1 MSVLTE
7 SALRSELKNQKT
19 DRYVVSPDILIT
31 PSARQYLKDKN
42 IELVVENK
50 SKAVLGEAPQKAEP
64 EKGFQPKYVC
74 GTTGGFFEKKPEY
87 MTQLYGNKLVYKDH
101 PRIFLRGRLDSLQS
115 KTLELQ
121 YLAYKNKTEQLRK
134 DLGEVLQLLRNILRA
149 EVLEEV
155 LPEITLFGYREDMLR
170 EMSHH
175 PQKFFDFGHIVP
187 SYDMGELVLGLN
199 SLRSAVREVE
209 LAAVQAFKKEENI
222 ERQDL
227 LQALNRLS
235 SGVYILMCRC
245 VGGFYK

>member
-7 SALRSELKNQKT
+7 SALRSQLKNQKT
-19 DRYVVSPDILIT
+19 DRYVVSPDLLIT
-31 PSARQYLKDKN
+31 PSARQYLKDKK
-42 IELVVENK
+42 IELVVEEK
-50 SKAVLGEAPQKAEP
+50 SKETLQEQPQGEET
-64 EKGFQPKYVC
+64 EKGFQPKYVF
-74 GTTGGFFEKKPEY
+74 GPTGGYFEKKPEY

-101 PRIFLRGRLDSLQS
+101 PRIVLRGKLDSLQS

-121 YLAYKNKTEQLRK
+121 GLAHKNKAEQLRK
-134 DLGEVLQLLRNILRA
+134 DLGEVLQQLRSILRA

-155 LPEITLFGYREDMLR
+155 LPEITLFGYKEDMLR
-170 EMSHH
+170 EISHH

-187 SYDMGELVLGLN
+187 SYDMGELLIGLN

-209 LAAVQAFKKEENI
+209 LVAIQAFKKEDV
-222 ERQDL
+222 ERQDI

-245 VGGFYK
+245 VDGFYK

>member
-7 SALRSELKNQKT
+7 SALRSQLKHQKT

-42 IELVVENK
+42 IELVVEAA
-50 SKAVLGEAPQKAEP
+50 SKEGIQEHQQRQEA
-64 EKGFQPKYVC
+64 EKGFQPKYIC
-74 GTTGGFFEKKPEY
+74 GTTGGYFEKKPEY

-101 PRIFLRGRLDSLQS
+101 PRIILRGRLDSLQS

-121 YLAYKNKTEQLRK
+121 CLAHKSKVDQLRK
-134 DLGEVLQLLRNILRA
+134 DLEEVLQLLRNILRA
-149 EVLEEV
+149 EVLEEA
-155 LPEITLFGYREDMLR
+155 LPTVSLFGYQEDMLR
-170 EMSHH
+170 EISHH

-187 SYDMGELVLGLN
+187 RYDMGELVIGLN

-209 LAAVQAFKKEENI
+209 LAAIQAFKKEETV
-222 ERQDL
+222 ERQDI